1 MILPREIIPSSSFFK
16 GSLSQGLVELR
27 AKSGKQA
34 GLGVRRNTMRG
45 SHAVVGGRISFYSQ
59 CSTFCFPHFRNLT
72 LESEWQCPPSIWLLN
87 GKISICTLRI
97 LHCQLGLPEDYQ
109 RINTCTL
116 NVPSSIQTWFAGKSK
131 IYFDDFLTSFSTSWN
146 NLQLHHWGIFHG
158 IFPGVFHDET
168 ATGDRIC
175 GYSSLSIL
183 WDFSWSS
190 LGYRLKPW
198 WFWALDH
205 PYSYSKF
212 SYQRPFM
219 NLGRP

>member
-34 GLGVRRNTMRG
+34 GLGVRRNAMRG

-116 NVPSSIQTWFAGKSK
+116 NVPSGIQTWLAGKSK
-131 IYFDDFLTSFSTSWN
+131 IYLDDFPMIHVIFNIMKQPSWITGGFSM
-146 NLQLHHWGIFHG
+146 G
-158 IFPGVFHDET
+158 
-168 ATGDRIC
+168 
-175 GYSSLSIL
+175 
-183 WDFSWSS
+183 FSQ
-190 LGYRLKPW
+190 RFPW
-198 WFWALDH
+198 WNRRL
-205 PYSYSKF
+205 PYLWLFIAEYFVGFFLVKPGIPSKTLVILSNSKF